1 MTALMVR
8 IRQEHQS
15 IAEKVAQLSKETNEF
30 LSATTAKRQV
40 NAKQQA
46 EELLAFHIE
55 LQETSQQFLAQTA
68 EERIAQAEK
77 QYGMPIAQIRQKYRN
92 VPLDQLVKKESL
104 YKKLLKALR
113 G

>member
-1 MTALMVR
+1 MKLFR
-8 IRQEHQS
+8 D
-15 IAEKVAQLSKETNEF
+15 
-30 LSATTAKRQV
+30 
-40 NAKQQA
+40 
-46 EELLAFHIE
+46 LLLE
-55 LQETSQQFLAQTA
+55 NPDTVYYKKKTYSLVK
-68 EERIAQAEK
+68 QAEK